1 MEYYNQ
7 EEERYPWFFFNRS
20 PKRIISLVFT
30 LVVLFGLTIFYF
42 WYSQANIDPTPDS
55 VVGYTF
61 AIAGT
66 IFALL
71 AGLRFTLFR
80 RSRGRRVGDL
90 NNSLN
95 WHISLAVIAFALL
108 LFHSFGHFN
117 PRSGTYALY
126 GMIALVVTGVIGR
139 VLDKMVPRMMTAQ
152 VNKALDNQGE
162 DRVESVSREL
172 RSIVAHNKQDV
183 RGFNVREGASRKRSG
198 RAAAS
203 VGVAAMRGDALQTPW
218 DMAYISMDELPQELE
233 RDSAQ
238 YRFVPDRR
246 SNLTRPGGL
255 MPGVRDHLQEL
266 QQVEKALRREQFYR
280 YLVRYWR
287 IFHILVAVVTLGLT
301 LWHLEFAATLI
312 LPLVFKHYNLLHL
325 WFQ

>member
-1 MEYYNQ
+1 MDYYR
-7 EEERYPWFFFNRS
+7 EEERYPWFFFNKS
-20 PKRIISLVFT
+20 PKRMINLAVTVLV
-30 LVVLFGLTIFYF
+30 LIGLTIFYF
-42 WYSQANIDPTPDS
+42 WYSGAGIDPTPDS
-55 VVGYTF
+55 VVGYSF

-71 AGLRFTLFR
+71 AGLRFSLYR

-126 GMIALVVTGVIGR
+126 GMIALVVTGIIGR
-139 VLDKMVPRMMTAQ
+139 ALDKMAPRMMTQQ
-152 VNKALDNQGE
+152 VNNALDNRGE

-172 RSIVAHNKQDV
+172 RSIVAHNGQDV
-183 RGFNVREGASRKRSG
+183 RGFNVNNGASRKRSG

-203 VGVAAMRGDALQTPW
+203 VGAAAGRDQALQTPW
-218 DMAYISMDELPQELE
+218 DMAYISMEELPQEIE

-246 SNLTRPGGL
+246 SDLVRPGGL

-266 QQVEKALRREQFYR
+266 QQVERALRREQFYR
-280 YLVRYWR
+280 YLIRYWR

-301 LWHLEFAATLI
+301 LWHLEFASTLI

>member
-1 MEYYNQ
+1 MDYYK
-7 EEERYPWFFFNRS
+7 EEERYPWFFFNKS
-20 PKRIISLVFT
+20 PKRMISLVVT
-30 LVVLFGLTIFYF
+30 VLVLIGLTIFYF
-42 WYSQANIDPTPDS
+42 WYNGAGIDPTPDS
-55 VVGYTF
+55 VVGYSF

-71 AGLRFTLFR
+71 AGLRFTLYR
-80 RSRGRRVGDL
+80 RSRERRVGDL

-126 GMIALVVTGVIGR
+126 GMIALVVTGIIGR
-139 VLDKMVPRMMTAQ
+139 ALDKMAPRIMTQQ
-152 VNKALDNQGE
+152 VNKALDNRGE

-183 RGFNVREGASRKRSG
+183 RGFNENNGASRKRSG
-198 RAAAS
+198 RTAAS
-203 VGVAAMRGDALQTPW
+203 VGAAAARDQALQTPW
-218 DMAYISMDELPQELE
+218 DMAYISMEELPQEIE

-246 SNLTRPGGL
+246 SDLARPGAL

-266 QQVEKALRREQFYR
+266 QQVKRALRREQFYR
-280 YLVRYWR
+280 YLIRYWR

>member
-1 MEYYNQ
+1 
-7 EEERYPWFFFNRS
+7 
-20 PKRIISLVFT
+20 
-30 LVVLFGLTIFYF
+30 VLIGLAIFYF
-42 WYSQANIDPTPDS
+42 WYSGANIDPTPDS
-55 VVGYTF
+55 VVGYSF

-71 AGLRFTLFR
+71 AGLRFSLYR
-80 RSRGRRVGDL
+80 RSRGRRVGEL
-90 NNSLN
+90 NSSLN

-126 GMIALVVTGVIGR
+126 GMIALVVTGIIGR
-139 VLDKMVPRMMTAQ
+139 ALDKMAPRMMTQQ
-152 VNKALDNQGE
+152 VNKALDNRGE

-172 RSIVAHNKQDV
+172 RSIVAHNTQDV
-183 RGFNVREGASRKRSG
+183 RGFNVNNGASRKRSG

-203 VGVAAMRGDALQTPW
+203 VAAASSANKQPLQTSW
-218 DMAYISMDELPQELE
+218 DMAYISLDELPQELE

-238 YRFVPDRR
+238 YRFVPDRK
-246 SNLTRPGGL
+246 SDLMRPGGL
-255 MPGVRDHLQEL
+255 MPGVRDHLHEL
-266 QQVEKALRREQFYR
+266 QQVERALQREQFYR
-280 YLVRYWR
+280 YLIRYWR

>member
-1 MEYYNQ
+1 M
-7 EEERYPWFFFNRS
+7 
-20 PKRIISLVFT
+20 ISLAVT
-30 LVVLFGLTIFYF
+30 IVVLLGLTIFYF
-42 WYSQANIDPTPDS
+42 WYSGANSDPTPDS
-55 VVGYTF
+55 IVGYSF
-61 AIAGT
+61 ATAGT

-80 RSRGRRVGDL
+80 RSRGRMVGDL

-95 WHISLAVIAFALL
+95 WHVSLAVIAFALL

-139 VLDKMVPRMMTAQ
+139 MLDKMVPRMMAQ
-152 VNKALDNQGE
+152 EVSKALDNRGE

-172 RSIVAHNKQDV
+172 RSIVAHNSQDV
-183 RGFNVREGASRKRSG
+183 RSFSVKKGASRKRSG
-198 RAAAS
+198 RAPAS
-203 VGVAAMRGDALQTPW
+203 VGTVSANGQALQTPW
-218 DMAYISMDELPQELE
+218 DMAYISMEELPQELE

-246 SNLTRPGGL
+246 SNLAQPGAL
-255 MPGVRDHLQEL
+255 MPGVRGHLQQL
-266 QQVEKALRREQFYR
+266 QQVEKALHHEQFYR
-280 YLVRYWR
+280 YLIRYWR
-287 IFHILVAVVTLGLT
+287 IFHILVAVATLGLT

>member
-1 MEYYNQ
+1 MEYYRD
-7 EEERYPWFFFNRS
+7 EERYPWFFFNKS
-20 PKRIISLVFT
+20 PKRMISLVVT
-30 LVVLFGLTIFYF
+30 VLVLLGLTIFYF
-42 WYSQANIDPTPDS
+42 WYSGANIDPTPDS
-55 VVGYTF
+55 VIGYTF

-71 AGLRFTLFR
+71 AGLRFSLYR
-80 RSRGRRVGDL
+80 RSRGRRVGEL

-117 PRSGTYALY
+117 PRSGTFALY
-126 GMIALVVTGVIGR
+126 GMIALVVTGIIGR
-139 VLDKMVPRMMTAQ
+139 ALDKMGPRMMTQQ
-152 VNKALDNQGE
+152 VNKALDNRGE

-172 RSIVAHNKQDV
+172 RSIVAHNEQDV
-183 RGFNVREGASRKRSG
+183 RGFNVRNGAGRKRSG

-203 VGVAAMRGDALQTPW
+203 VGAAAGRDQGLQTPW
-218 DMAYISMDELPQELE
+218 DMAYISMEELPQEVE

-246 SNLTRPGGL
+246 SDLARPGAL

-266 QQVEKALRREQFYR
+266 QQVERALQREQFYR
-280 YLVRYWR
+280 YLIRYWR

-301 LWHLEFAATLI
+301 LWHLEFAATL
-312 LPLVFKHYNLLHL
+312 LMPLIFKHYNLLHL

>member
-7 EEERYPWFFFNRS
+7 EEERYPWFFFNQS
-20 PKRIISLVFT
+20 PKRMISLTFT
-30 LVVLFGLTIFYF
+30 IVVLLGLAIFYF
-42 WYSQANIDPTPDS
+42 WYSRANIDPTPDS
-55 VVGYTF
+55 VVGYSF

-95 WHISLAVIAFALL
+95 WHVSLAVIAFALL

-139 VLDKMVPRMMTAQ
+139 ILDKMLPRMMTAQ
-152 VNKALDNQGE
+152 VNKALDSRGE

-172 RSIVAHNKQDV
+172 RSIMARVA
-183 RGFNVREGASRKRSG
+183 NVL
-198 RAAAS
+198 
-203 VGVAAMRGDALQTPW
+203 DALRHLLALLQHVGK
-218 DMAYISMDELPQELE
+218 
-233 RDSAQ
+233 RC
-238 YRFVPDRR
+238 R
-246 SNLTRPGGL
+246 RPGTWPISRWTNCPRNWSAIRCSIASFL
-255 MPGVRDHLQEL
+255 IAGV
-266 QQVEKALRREQFYR
+266 
-280 YLVRYWR
+280 
-287 IFHILVAVVTLGLT
+287 I
-301 LWHLEFAATLI
+301 
-312 LPLVFKHYNLLHL
+312 
-325 WFQ
+325 

>member
-7 EEERYPWFFFNRS
+7 EEERYPWFFFNQS
-20 PKRIISLVFT
+20 PKRMISLTFT
-30 LVVLFGLTIFYF
+30 IVVLLGLAIFYF
-42 WYSQANIDPTPDS
+42 WYSRANIDPTPDS
-55 VVGYTF
+55 VVGYSF

-95 WHISLAVIAFALL
+95 WHVSLAVIAFALL

-139 VLDKMVPRMMTAQ
+139 ILDKMLPRMMTAQ
-152 VNKALDNQGE
+152 VNKALDSRGE

-172 RSIVAHNKQDV
+172 RSIVAHNEQDV
-183 RGFNVREGASRKRSG
+183 RGFNMHNGKSRKRSG

-203 VGVAAMRGDALQTPW
+203 VGAASARGEALQTPW
-218 DMAYISMDELPQELE
+218 DMAYISLDELPQELE
-233 RDSAQ
+233 RDSVQ

-246 SNLTRPGGL
+246 SNLARPGAL

-266 QQVEKALRREQFYR
+266 QRVERALKREQFYR
-280 YLVRYWR
+280 YLIRYWR

-301 LWHLEFAATLI
+301 LWHLEFAATLL
-312 LPLVFKHYNLLHL
+312 LPLMFKHYNLLHL

>member
-1 MEYYNQ
+1 MDYYR
-7 EEERYPWFFFNRS
+7 EEERYPWFFFNKS
-20 PKRIISLVFT
+20 PKRMISLTVT
-30 LVVLFGLTIFYF
+30 VLVLIGLTIFYF
-42 WYSQANIDPTPDS
+42 WYSGASIDPTPDS
-55 VVGYTF
+55 IVGYSF
-61 AIAGT
+61 ATAGT

-71 AGLRFTLFR
+71 AGLRFSLYR
-80 RSRGRRVGDL
+80 RSRGRRVGEL

-117 PRSGTYALY
+117 PRSGTFALY
-126 GMIALVVTGVIGR
+126 GMIALVVTGIIGR
-139 VLDKMVPRMMTAQ
+139 ALDKMGPRMITQQ
-152 VNKALDNQGE
+152 VNKALDNRGE

-172 RSIVAHNKQDV
+172 RSIVAHNEQDV
-183 RGFNVREGASRKRSG
+183 RGFNVNNGAGRKRSG

-203 VGVAAMRGDALQTPW
+203 VGAAAGRNQALQTPW
-218 DMAYISMDELPQELE
+218 DMAYISMEELPQEVE

-246 SNLTRPGGL
+246 SDLARPGAL

-266 QQVEKALRREQFYR
+266 QQVERALQREQFYR
-280 YLVRYWR
+280 YLIRYWR

-301 LWHLEFAATLI
+301 LWHLEFATTL
-312 LPLVFKHYNLLHL
+312 LMPLIFKHYNLLHL